1 MKLLTTTIT
10 FQDTFN
16 ETILDIANLE
26 KVSNTHYNI
35 LIATAD
41 KKIGDLLI
49 TEGKMT
55 IQYSGE
61 LALAEYSNIHDL
73 IVYLQKSLKGDV
85 DDSKSFLGYLP
96 DGESVY
102 ITKNWDK
109 WISYIFSSMNNC
121 KADAS
126 NVIALCRQ

>member
-1 MKLLTTTIT
+1 LKLLTTTIS

-16 ETILDIANLE
+16 ETILNIATLE
-26 KVSNTHYNI
+26 KVSNAHYKI
-35 LIATAD
+35 LVATAD
-41 KKIGDLLI
+41 MKIGDLFI
-49 TEGKMT
+49 NERKMT

-73 IVYLQKSLKGDV
+73 IVYLQTSLKGEV

-102 ITKNWDK
+102 ITTNWDK
-109 WISYIFSSMNNC
+109 WISYIFSSMKNC

-126 NVIALCRQ
+126 M